1 METLKVVLLGIVQGI
16 TEFLPV
22 SSSGH
27 LVIAGDFL
35 KPEGRPIL
43 LNIFL
48 HFGTLIAIMIVYWND
63 LWRILREERMMIIYI
78 VIATIP
84 AVVVALLAG
93 DKLETFFENIDYIG
107 YFLIVTGL
115 FLLAGRFAD
124 KKLSVKKQVGWINSI
139 AVGIA
144 QALALFPGISRSGST
159 ISMGMI
165 FGMDRDKAARFAFL
179 IAIPVILGAVA
190 KKTLDL
196 VVSGH
201 REQFNLILVMGMVTS
216 AVVGYFALKLL
227 LRMVHRGNLSW
238 FSYYCFFIGIC
249 TIIYSVLR

>member
-1 METLKVVLLGIVQGI
+1 METLKVILLGIVQGI

-27 LVIAGDFL
+27 LVISGDFL
-35 KPEGRPIL
+35 KPEGSPIL

-48 HFGTLIAIMIVYWND
+48 HFGTLVAITIVYWND
-63 LWRILREERMMIIYI
+63 LWRIIRKERIMIIYI

-84 AVVVALLAG
+84 VVIVALLAG
-93 DKLETFFENIDYIG
+93 DKLEAFFENIDYVG

-124 KKLSVKKQVGWINSI
+124 RKLRAKKPVGPVNSI
-139 AVGIA
+139 AVGLA
-144 QALALFPGISRSGST
+144 QALALLPGISRSGST
-159 ISMGMI
+159 ISTGMI

-179 IAIPVILGAVA
+179 IAIPAILGAVA

-196 VVSGH
+196 VVSGQT
-201 REQFNLILVMGMVTS
+201 EQFNLVMVMGMATS
-216 AVVGYFALKLL
+216 AIVGYFALKLL
-227 LRMVHRGNLSW
+227 LRIVHRGNLSW

-249 TIIYSVLR
+249 TIIYSVLK